1 MGPGTLQGVRT
12 EARRVVDLPRVLHID
27 SGRSWRGGQRQVF
40 LLATGL
46 RDLGYRT
53 LVVAPAGSPLISRA
67 EHAGLPTY
75 RLTLRGEW
83 DVRSARELRAVAR
96 EWNAG
101 IVHAHDA
108 RSHSIAKMALLGENK
123 TRLVVTRRVAFPPKQ
138 VRLKY
143 RRGVDAFIAISQAVR
158 SAMIR
163 AGVQADRIQVV
174 YSGVPATLVK
184 RPRNWRRERGWP
196 HNSVICGIV
205 GAMTQEKGL
214 DMVTGIAR
222 RLPGEVFR
230 RTRLVLLGGKGK
242 GGTTVSGVEGFDAG
256 FVEEIYDAMS
266 GLDVLWHPARSEGLG
281 TSVIDAMALGI
292 PPIAFAV
299 GGLPEVI
306 EDGRSGLLI
315 PPGDVAGF
323 VRAAA
328 ALISDDG
335 LRRML
340 GEGARQRAREFD
352 SRRMIEQTAEVYN
365 RVLAG

>member
-1 MGPGTLQGVRT
+1 M
-12 EARRVVDLPRVLHID
+12 DLPRVLHVD

-40 LLATGL
+40 LLAAGL

-53 LVVAPAGSPLISRA
+53 LVVAPTGSPLIRRA

-83 DVRSARELRAVAR
+83 DIRSARELRAVAR

-108 RSHSIAKMALLGENK
+108 RSHSIARIALIGRRK

-143 RRGVDAFIAISQAVR
+143 RYGVDAFIAISQAVR
-158 SAMIR
+158 DVMVK
-163 AGVQADRIQVV
+163 AGVPAKLIEVV
-174 YSGVPATLVK
+174 YSGVPAPQGR
-184 RPRNWRRERGWP
+184 RPRNWRKERSWP
-196 HNSVICGIV
+196 ASAVICGIV

-214 DMVTGIAR
+214 DMVGGIAR
-222 RLPGEVFR
+222 RLPGELFR

-256 FVEEIYDAMS
+256 FVEEIHEAMA
-266 GLDVLWHPARSEGLG
+266 GLDVLWHPSRSEGLG
-281 TSVIDAMALGI
+281 TAVIDAMALGV

-306 EDGRSGLLI
+306 EDGKSGLLI
-315 PPGDVAGF
+315 PPGDIPGF

-328 ALISDDG
+328 ALVSDDG
-335 LRRML
+335 LRAML
-340 GEGARQRAREFD
+340 AEGARLRAREFD
-352 SRRMIEQTAEVYN
+352 SRRMIERTAEVYN
-365 RVLAG
+365 RVIAG

>member
-1 MGPGTLQGVRT
+1 V
-12 EARRVVDLPRVLHID
+12 ELPRIVHVD

-40 LLATGL
+40 LLAAGL

-53 LVVAPAGSPLISRA
+53 LVVAPTGSPLIKRA
-67 EHAGLPTY
+67 ERAGLPTY

-83 DVRSARELRAVAR
+83 DIRSARELRAVAG
-96 EWNAG
+96 EWKAD

-108 RSHSIAKMALLGENK
+108 RAHSIALLALLGK
-123 TRLVVTRRVAFPPKQ
+123 RRTHLVVTRRVTFTPKQ

-143 RRGVDAFIAISQAVR
+143 RHGIDAFIAISNAVR
-158 SAMIR
+158 AVMVK
-163 AGVQADRIQVV
+163 AGVPADRIEVV
-174 YSGVPATLVK
+174 YSGLPTPVVK

-196 HNSVICGIV
+196 STTVVCGVV

-214 DMVTGIAR
+214 DLIGGIAR

-242 GGTTVSGVEGFDAG
+242 GGTSVSGVEGFDAG
-256 FVEEIYDAMS
+256 FVEEIHDAMA

-281 TSVIDAMALGI
+281 TAVIDAMALGI

-306 EDGRSGLLI
+306 EDGKSGLLI
-315 PPGDVAGF
+315 PPGDVQAFMRGAAELITNDAL
-323 VRAAA
+323 RA
-328 ALISDDG
+328 
-335 LRRML
+335 RL
-340 GEGARQRAREFD
+340 GAGARLRAKEF
-352 SRRMIEQTAEVYN
+352 SVERMIERTAEVYH
-365 RVLAG
+365 RVIAG

>member
-1 MGPGTLQGVRT
+1 
-12 EARRVVDLPRVLHID
+12 VDLPRILHVD

-53 LVVAPAGSPLISRA
+53 LVVAPTGSPLIRRA

-83 DVRSARELRAVAR
+83 DIRSARELRAVAR

-108 RSHSIAKMALLGENK
+108 RSHSIARIALFGKRK

-143 RRGVDAFIAISQAVR
+143 RYGIDAFIAISQAVK
-158 SAMIR
+158 SVMVK
-163 AGVQADRIQVV
+163 AGVPANLIDVV
-174 YSGVPATLVK
+174 HSGVPAPQVK
-184 RPRNWRRERGWP
+184 RPRNWRKERSWP
-196 HNSVICGIV
+196 ASAVICGIV

-214 DMVTGIAR
+214 DMVGDIAR
-222 RLPGEVFR
+222 RLPGELFR

-256 FVEEIYDAMS
+256 FVEEIHEAMA

-281 TSVIDAMALGI
+281 TAVIDAMALGV

-306 EDGRSGLLI
+306 EDGKSGLLI
-315 PPGDVAGF
+315 PPGDTAGF

-335 LRRML
+335 LRAL
-340 GEGARQRAREFD
+340 LAEGARQRAREFD
-352 SRRMIEQTAEVYN
+352 ARRMIERTAQVYN
-365 RVLAG
+365 RVIAG